1 MKFEIDTFVQTVWFF
16 RTSLN
21 EKKAIPFTSIKGG
34 IDFLEEEFKLEFLIH
49 HTGV

>member
-21 EKKAIPFTSIKGG
+21 EKKAIPFTSRPIGAKGWN
-34 IDFLEEEFKLEFLIH
+34 
-49 HTGV
+49 